1 MEVLLYLKG
10 RKKGINAGA
19 SLPCQQSLSFTC
31 LIFAYSR
38 KTRAEW
44 SKIFV
49 EYAWHVTN
57 IIVSN
62 SGLLTVRLIR
72 QARLSLYQ

>member
-1 MEVLLYLKG
+1 MEVQLYLKG
-10 RKKGINAGA
+10 KEKGDQCRCK
-19 SLPCQQSLSFTC
+19 STLPAEPFFYLLDFCVLQKD
-31 LIFAYSR
+31 SR
-38 KTRAEW
+38 GM
-44 SKIFV
+44 
-49 EYAWHVTN
+49 EYAGHVTN